1 MRSQSDFKKHR
12 RGLFHVFN
20 AAAGRAVED
29 PVAHDVFISYAR
41 PDFNRIES
49 YVEKIKK
56 NLGLSVWID
65 LDQLEAGDAWQSKI
79 DASLA
84 ASRVVVAFLS
94 AHSLTSDAVF
104 HELNSAIAQKKP
116 IIPIYISPIY
126 DRGPTK
132 WAAVRAYLSGI
143 HHIELKEFGGG
154 DGWLDALGSALKKL
168 DVPGLQRRRFPEG
181 ANRHSARI
189 PTLSRMRL
197 DELQSMPKE
206 NLQEGIKRLQLAL
219 DADSKDP
226 AIQYSLGLLH
236 LARKSYARAQ
246 EPLRAAA
253 AVFIDDAYVQLHAG
267 VAMIAGR
274 SVRKL
279 PIREGG
285 EIFQFIRPAYEK
297 GFEQADIVWFTG
309 AFVHDFYVLNF
320 LEPPHLAQ
328 YDFTPETVFD
338 RAQSLTQFP
347 DDLNALLP
355 HAQFSDKILRVLR
368 NGSDEAIDQIRTDDL
383 VGNGAENIN
392 REKIEKFFSVYPAN
406 NPRRKAVWALA
417 YAVAACFGW
426 LLMLASA
433 KSDSSGVILWTLVS
447 PLLYVPVY
455 VQFRTGAWSPFKKPV
470 TLLAVL
476 GVAAFHV
483 LLGLGYAGVLSTGPA
498 FFGHF
503 IAATTWFGAAVM
515 ARRAYI
521 HYRRRAIR
529 AADREIDLAI
539 LLDRQ
544 RTEQSFNQL
553 ADFDRTDQRINA
565 EIIYGISTSL
575 REDENGYIWH
585 YGEDGYPRV
594 ATQIVLLAT
603 FTEHQLIIYK
613 AIFDL
618 REDFIAQ
625 QTQHELFFRDIDTI
639 TIEIG
644 TSQVRDA
651 DQPAKKT
658 KKSDGSRPVK
668 TKTKRNAKF
677 IIRTTGGST
686 ISVPLYDESA
696 GEKIDENLK
705 NRNDAAISAIRYRV
719 QAKKTELR
727 LAAIRRIE
735 EQNLYADVSIPDED
749 PLILSVVPAD
759 SAGR

>member
-1 MRSQSDFKKHR
+1 MRSQIDINR
-12 RGLFHVFN
+12 RRSGMSRLFD
-20 AAAGRAVED
+20 AASGK
-29 PVAHDVFISYAR
+29 VAEEQFAYDVFISYAR
-41 PDFNRIES
+41 PDFSRIES

-56 NLGLSVWID
+56 DLGLAVWID

-79 DASLA
+79 DKSLA
-84 ASRVVVAFLS
+84 GSRVVVAFLS
-94 AHSLTSDAVF
+94 PHSMTSSAVL
-104 HELNSAIAQKKP
+104 HELKKAIAKGTP
-116 IIPIYISPIY
+116 IIPVYLSPDY
-126 DRGPTK
+126 GRAPPEWDD
-132 WAAVRAYLSGI
+132 VRRYLSGVHRI
-143 HHIELKEFGGG
+143 DLKEFG
-154 DGWLDALGSALKKL
+154 DGAGWIDALGSALKKL
-168 DVPGLQRRRFPEG
+168 GVPALQRRRFPEG

-189 PTLSRMRL
+189 PTISRMRL

-206 NLQEGIKRLQLAL
+206 QLQLEIKRLQLAL
-219 DADSKDP
+219 DAAPGDP
-226 AIQYSLGLLH
+226 SIQYSLGLLH

-246 EPLRAAA
+246 GPLKAAA
-253 AVFIDDAYVQLHAG
+253 AIFIDDAYVQLYAG

-274 SVRKL
+274 AVRKL

-285 EIFQFIRPAYEK
+285 DIFQFIRPAYEK

-309 AFVHDFYVLNF
+309 AFVYDFYVLNF

-328 YDFTPETVFD
+328 YDFTPETIFD

-347 DDLNALLP
+347 DDLKALLP
-355 HAQFSDKILRVLR
+355 HAQFSDKVSRVLR
-368 NGSDEAIDQIRTDDL
+368 SASDEAIDQIRTDEL
-383 VGNGAENIN
+383 VSNNSENIN
-392 REKIEKFFSVYPAN
+392 REKIEKFFTLPPAD
-406 NPRRKAVWALA
+406 NPRRKAIWAA
-417 YAVAACFGW
+417 VYAVAACLGW
-426 LLMLASA
+426 LLMLASS
-433 KSDSSGVILWTLVS
+433 KGGSSGVILWTVLS
-447 PLLYVPVY
+447 PALYVPVY
-455 VQFRTGAWSPFKKPV
+455 LRVRWGEWTLASKPV
-470 TLLAVL
+470 TILVVL
-476 GVAAFHV
+476 SVAAFH
-483 LLGLGYAGVLSTGPA
+483 LFLGLGNGAAISTGFA

-503 IAATTWFGAAVM
+503 VAVTTWFSAFVM

-553 ADFDRTDQRINA
+553 ADFDRTDQRIDA
-565 EIIYGISTSL
+565 EIIYGISHSQ
-575 REDENGYIWH
+575 RDDESGYVWH
-585 YGEDGYPRV
+585 YGEDGIPRV
-594 ATQIVLLAT
+594 ATHIVLMAT
-603 FTEHQLIIYK
+603 FTQHQLIVYE
-613 AIFDL
+613 AVFDI

-644 TSQVRDA
+644 TSQVKKA
-651 DQPAKKT
+651 DQPAKKK
-658 KKSDGSRPVK
+658 KKSGRSQPTK
-668 TKTKRNAKF
+668 AKTKRNARF

-735 EQNLYADVSIPDED
+735 EENLYADLNIPSED
-749 PLILSVVPAD
+749 PLILSTVLAD
-759 SAGR
+759 NPDY